1 MYKIFID
8 PLILIKIVWNKNI
21 VKGIYYRPGK
31 LLLTWRHALILRA
44 TYKLLT
50 YQTQFT
56 LYIDDAV
63 TVLFFKA
70 VSSRPVE

>member
-1 MYKIFID
+1 MCKIFID
-8 PLILIKIVWNKNI
+8 PLILIKIVWKKNI
-21 VKGIYYRPGK
+21 VEGIYYRPRK

-63 TVLFFKA
+63 ALLFFT
-70 VSSRPVE
+70 VIFYRPVE